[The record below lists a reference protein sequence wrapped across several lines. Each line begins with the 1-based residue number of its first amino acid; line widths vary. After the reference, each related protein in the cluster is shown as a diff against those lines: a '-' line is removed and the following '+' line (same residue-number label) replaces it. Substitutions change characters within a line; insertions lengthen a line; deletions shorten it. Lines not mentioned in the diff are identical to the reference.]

1 MRRSRG
7 FTLIEMAVV
16 IGIIAVL
23 AAVAV
28 GVMRAAQRNATL
40 GSATFEFVQRLRGLR
55 FTAMRDNQ
63 DYVFVFANSVS
74 ADASDCR
81 FGNDRCARWWILKA
95 PPSWGIAGFNP
106 SSLTSGGAEYVD
118 TGAMPRGV
126 YLDAGRAFTAP
137 APFTGATLADTNLTT
152 TCASRACFAIR
163 FAGNGEVL
171 PVRVVPTSTT
181 SIVGYAFAF
190 SSTLANETRAA
201 ESRVVLVS
209 FPAGL
214 VKVFTY

>member
-16 IGIIAVL
+16 IGIIGVL
-23 AAVAV
+23 AAAAF
-28 GVMRAAQRNATL
+28 GISRAAQRNATL
-40 GSATFEFVQRLRGLR
+40 GNATFEFVQRLRGLR
-55 FTAMRDNQ
+55 FMAMRDNQ
-63 DYVFVFANSVS
+63 DYVFVFADAVS
-74 ADASDCR
+74 ADACR
-81 FGNDRCARWWILKA
+81 FGNNQCARWWILK
-95 PPSWGIAGFNP
+95 PSSTWGIADFTPASPTG
-106 SSLTSGGAEYVD
+106 GGAQYVD

-137 APFTGATLADTNLTT
+137 APFTGATLADTDLTT

-171 PVRVVPTSTT
+171 PVPNTT
-181 SIVGYAFAF
+181 SKVGYAFAF
-190 SSTLANETRAA
+190 SSTLASETRAA